1 MPLVPKLNREALK
14 RALEEG
20 PRSDKGDP
28 CFSSLDELAL
38 FFCLED
44 VLALVNKSL
53 YAAEY
58 QTAFHRKRAQEMK
71 DLRALR
77 RQEKQQASLLD
88 PQGTIEV
95 VASALAK
102 VKPLRRLAVED
113 QVSLTEPSQEDEEP
127 SETELR
133 LLEAFARTPLT

>member
-71 DLRALR
+71 DLRALK

-95 VASALAK
+95 VASALAR
-102 VKPLRRLAVED
+102 VKPLRKLAA
-113 QVSLTEPSQEDEEP
+113 EDEVPLEP
-127 SETELR
+127 EASEPEGPSDTEMR
-133 LLEAFARTPLT
+133 LLEAFARPPLT